1 MLQLLGAM
9 GDLTDDR
16 LPLNSPLY
24 LFPTKDAHVP
34 LKGWAEEHGLSSRAC
49 DLQQLGRRVLASAV
63 SVAVVTDCVLAWLAF
78 PLLQKSSTSAVRKDS
93 ARPTLARSMALA
105 RIMQSMA

>member
-1 MLQLLGAM
+1 MAVMCVIISLKNDLFLWTPQLLGAM

-49 DLQQLGRRVLASAV
+49 DLLQLGGRACR
-63 SVAVVTDCVLAWLAF
+63 T
-78 PLLQKSSTSAVRKDS
+78 
-93 ARPTLARSMALA
+93 
-105 RIMQSMA
+105 